1 MQEQLLMIPGP
12 CALDPEVLKEMSRPL
27 VPHYGEDWAKLYN
40 SVREALKPLLGT
52 KQEVFMTVGSGH
64 SAVETAVNGL
74 AGAGEKILV
83 VENGIFGHKIAWI
96 AKTLGIDPVV
106 VQEDWG
112 KSADPG
118 KVEAALQEHGDVV
131 AVAMVHGETSTGVVN
146 PVAAVGRIAKK
157 HGLPFFVDAVC
168 SVGAMEFKMDEWGV
182 DVVVTASQKG
192 LSAPPGLAIL
202 CLSEKGW
209 ARVRREA
216 HRPVGWYLNLNIWR
230 EYNDT
235 QRDYQ
240 PYGITMTVNNVRALK
255 ASLHQIYQEGFERRF
270 ARHREVMAYLRE
282 GLKSLGL
289 EPWATGEP
297 LPLVTAVKCPP
308 GIATKQIV
316 DNLINEYG
324 IWIGSGLGEYKNS
337 VFRIGH
343 MGRSANQEAVDRLLA
358 ALRGTLEKLR

>member
-27 VPHYGEDWAKLYN
+27 IPHYGEDWAKVYN
-40 SVREALKPLLGT
+40 SVRDDLKPLLGT
-52 KQEVFMTVGSGH
+52 KQDVFMNVGSGH
-64 SAVETAVNGL
+64 SAVETAINGL

-83 VENGIFGHKIAWI
+83 VENGIFGYKIAWI
-96 AKTLGIDPVV
+96 ARNLGIEPVV

-112 KSADPG
+112 KSADPARI
-118 KVEAALQEHGDVV
+118 EAALQEHREVV
-131 AVAMVHGETSTGVVN
+131 AVAMVHGETSTGIVN
-146 PVAAVGRIAKK
+146 PVAEVGQIAQK

-168 SVGAMEFKMDEWGV
+168 SVGAMEFEMDKWGV

-209 ARVRREA
+209 ARVRRETN
-216 HRPVGWYLNLNIWR
+216 RPVGWYLNLNIWR
-230 EYNDT
+230 EYSDS

-255 ASLHQIYQEGFERRF
+255 VSLQQIYQEGMEKRF
-270 ARHREVMAYLRE
+270 ARHREVMAYLKD
-282 GLKSLGL
+282 GLESLGL

-297 LPLVTAVKCPP
+297 LPLVTAVKCPA

-316 DNLINEYG
+316 DSLIKDYG
-324 IWIGSGLGEYKNS
+324 IWIGSGLGEYKQT

-343 MGRSANQEAVDRLLA
+343 MGASAKKEAIDRLILA
-358 ALRGTLEKLR
+358 LQGTLKKLR